1 MIPQALGRLFKWL
14 PFKDQGSLKAPGH
27 GLKKPSVFSSTP
39 GEHIAQEKRRVDG
52 RRMTD
57 RLSLQFFFIKRKIS
71 ATGNT
76 AGVFRCLREQGH
88 RISGKAADL
97 GPAELGRSG
106 VAGAAD

>member
-57 RLSLQFFFIKRKIS
+57 RLSLQFFSPKEKYPRLG
-71 ATGNT
+71 TLEGCC
-76 AGVFRCLREQGH
+76 GV
-88 RISGKAADL
+88 
-97 GPAELGRSG
+97 
-106 VAGAAD
+106 